1 MKCVRIYIYA
11 CTTFGLFVFSPR
23 DIPPLQRGTSACL
36 VTTDLI
42 LRVNVRTRTSLL
54 HQVVVVVYELHP
66 GGVASRNG
74 AGIENQREEKW
85 PPGNYPVK

>member
-1 MKCVRIYIYA
+1 MRQDIYA

-23 DIPPLQRGTSACL
+23 DFPPLQRVTFNSACP

-42 LRVNVRTRTSLL
+42 LRVNVRTRTTSLL

-66 GGVASRNG
+66 GGVASGNG